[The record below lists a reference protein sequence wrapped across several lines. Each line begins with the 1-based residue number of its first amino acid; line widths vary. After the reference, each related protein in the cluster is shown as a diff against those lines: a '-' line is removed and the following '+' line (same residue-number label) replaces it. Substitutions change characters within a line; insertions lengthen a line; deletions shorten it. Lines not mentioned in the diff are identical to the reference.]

1 MQSHYNDIL
10 NRRNL
15 MPSLIEAESTLTSR
29 YQTTVPEPVRRAL
42 RLSKHDKLHY
52 SLRDSGDIVI
62 SRAIV
67 QAETDP
73 ALESFLDFLAT
84 DIQNHPARLQALTK
98 ETQRSISKFTKGV
111 KFDRNAP
118 LNADDE

>member
-1 MQSHYNDIL
+1 MQSHYNAVL
-10 NRRNL
+10 KRRNL

-73 ALESFLDFLAT
+73 ALESFLDFLAA
-84 DIQNHPARLQALTK
+84 DIQNHPDSLRTLTK
-98 ETQRSISKFTKGV
+98 DTQRSISTLTKGV
-111 KFDRNAP
+111 KFDINAP
-118 LNADDE
+118 LNTDDE

>member
-1 MQSHYNDIL
+1 MQSHYNRIL

-73 ALESFLDFLAT
+73 AIESFLGFLAT
-84 DIQNHPARLQALTK
+84 DIQNHPEHLRALTK
-98 ETQRSISKFTKGV
+98 DTQRSISKLTKGV
-111 KFDRNAP
+111 KFDLNAP
-118 LNADDE
+118 LNSDDE

>member
-15 MPSLIEAESTLTSR
+15 MPSLIEAESTLTS
-29 YQTTVPEPVRRAL
+29 L

-111 KFDRNAP
+111 KFDLNAP

>member
-1 MQSHYNDIL
+1 MQSHYNGIL

-84 DIQNHPARLQALTK
+84 DIQNHPEHLRALTK
-98 ETQRSISKFTKGV
+98 DKQRGISKLTKGV
-111 KFDRNAP
+111 KFDLNTP